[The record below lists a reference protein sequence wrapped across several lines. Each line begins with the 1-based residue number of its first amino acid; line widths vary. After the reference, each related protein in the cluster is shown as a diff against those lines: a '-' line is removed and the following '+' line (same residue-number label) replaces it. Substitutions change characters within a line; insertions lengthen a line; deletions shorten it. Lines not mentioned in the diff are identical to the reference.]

1 MILTVG
7 NSLQVLDDT
16 RNWWKLKNHEGHI
29 GYAPYTILKEYEAN
43 GMGDFDKV
51 NTLGTLL
58 VTFVVFTQVNLIPKF
73 VPVGNIPK
81 EQLVL

>member
-1 MILTVG
+1 MISTVE

-51 NTLGTLL
+51 NTLGTL
-58 VTFVVFTQVNLIPKF
+58 
-73 VPVGNIPK
+73 
-81 EQLVL
+81 